1 MMFGGLFFA
10 LAAIVVGYI
19 VWMII
24 VERRER

>member
-1 MMFGGLFFA
+1 MMFGGLFVA
-10 LAAIVVGYI
+10 LAAIVLGYI